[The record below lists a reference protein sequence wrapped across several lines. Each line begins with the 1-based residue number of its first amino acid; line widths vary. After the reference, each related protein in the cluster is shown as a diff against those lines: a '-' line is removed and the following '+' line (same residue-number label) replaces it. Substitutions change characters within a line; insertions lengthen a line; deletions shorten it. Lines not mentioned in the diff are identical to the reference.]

1 MSTENPGNRSENYEG
16 GIKDTGGRIK
26 DTRDMMKEKYSAF
39 VENSSEGIWCFE
51 AESPIPLNMPEEKM
65 IGEFFKG
72 RLVEC
77 NETYAR
83 MMGTDRE
90 TIMGK
95 RLSDLMPMSEENLE
109 YLKRFIRSNFRL
121 KNEVSHE
128 IDVNGE
134 DKYFSNSFVG
144 VIENGMLLRAWGTQT
159 DITPFLSMKRELEKA
174 RTEWENMFNSIEDSV
189 ILLSKDHTIIKA
201 NPATERLLG
210 MNRSMIEGRPC
221 YVLFH
226 RTNFP
231 PLNCPHEMLLQTGKP
246 ESAQL
251 LIEAANGFFLVS
263 VYPVFN
269 DKGEIERVI
278 HFAKDITE
286 LEAARREVEESRKF
300 LDAIVSQS
308 PLGILTTDSERRV
321 TSYNPALLKIF
332 GISSVPEGEKIERI
346 QGLNE
351 PLLVMDIKAV
361 LRKAQSGLQANR
373 NGELIPDGKNGLNAN
388 GGVKPIPDGDNAL
401 HTDSN
406 ARPIPDGDNALH
418 TDSDARPAQGKDN
431 ALPENTGADLRAT
444 GEIRLKGMKPER
456 YIHYTISAL
465 DRGEGE
471 GKGALCMIQDITV
484 EKEIELKRENEMKR
498 LESFLELAR
507 RKELENLK
515 LKKMVGELKK
525 ELNELLKNEKRPP
538 RGNSH

>member
-1 MSTENPGNRSENYEG
+1 MSTENPENRVENSGDGTEESGNRLE
-16 GIKDTGGRIK
+16 DTGGRS
-26 DTRDMMKEKYSAF
+26 DSSGNRLEDLGDRMEEKYRAF
-39 VENSSEGIWCFE
+39 IENSSEGIWCFE
-51 AESPIPLNMPEEKM
+51 AESPIPINMSEEKM

-95 RLSDLMPMSEENLE
+95 RLSDLMPMTDENLE
-109 YLKRFIRSNFRL
+109 YLRRFIRSNFRL
-121 KNEVSHE
+121 KNEVSYE
-128 IDVNGE
+128 LDMNGE

-144 VIENGMLLRAWGTQT
+144 VRENDMLLRAWGTQT
-159 DITPFLSMKRELEKA
+159 DITPFLSMKRELEEA
-174 RTEWENMFNSIEDSV
+174 RTEWENIFNSIEDSV
-189 ILLSKDHTIIKA
+189 IILSKDHTIIKA

-221 YVLFH
+221 YTLFH
-226 RTNFP
+226 RANFP
-231 PLNCPHEMLLQTGKP
+231 PANCPHETLLQTGKP

-251 LIEAANGFFLVS
+251 VIEAANRFFLVS

-286 LEAARREVEESRKF
+286 LEESRKF

-321 TSYNPALLKIF
+321 TTYNPALLKIF
-332 GISSVPEGEKIERI
+332 GVSSIPEGEKIERI

-361 LRKAQSGLQANR
+361 LKKARKGFSANGGSGP
-373 NGELIPDGKNGLNAN
+373 IPDGENGFHANENA
-388 GGVKPIPDGDNAL
+388 KPIPDERNAL
-401 HTDSN
+401 HTDRDAEPTPNKYN
-406 ARPIPDGDNALH
+406 AP
-418 TDSDARPAQGKDN
+418 PANGV
-431 ALPENTGADLRAT
+431 ADLRTT
-444 GEIRLKGMKPER
+444 GEIRLKGMKLER

-471 GKGALCMIQDITV
+471 EKGALCMIQDITV
-484 EKEIELKRENEMKR
+484 EKEIELKRKNEMKR

-515 LKKMVGELKK
+515 LKKIVGELKK
-525 ELNELLKNEKRPP
+525 ELNELLKK
-538 RGNSH
+538 